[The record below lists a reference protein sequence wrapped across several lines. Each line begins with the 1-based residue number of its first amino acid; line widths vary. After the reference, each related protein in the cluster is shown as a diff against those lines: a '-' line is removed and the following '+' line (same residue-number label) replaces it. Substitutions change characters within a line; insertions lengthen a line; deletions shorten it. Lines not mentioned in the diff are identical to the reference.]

1 MLKSSNFAVS
11 ETMFGEMIFHEIPII
26 CRSGFFPNSQIIDF
40 PYPMTIFKWAVTAM
54 IFISTSFATEAE
66 PCRVPV
72 MDEPDGGECAAVELA
87 ADDVYMPTLA
97 EMLGAPVDN
106 FSQPSSVSEEM
117 AGRIIDY
124 AKQFIGTRYRRGSKG
139 PKSFD
144 CSGFTSYVFRNFDMS
159 LSASSRAQA
168 TQGERVDVTEARPGD
183 LVFFSG
189 RRGGSTVG
197 HVGIVVSAD
206 PEKGSIKFIHAATS
220 RGVRIDS
227 YPDGGY
233 YSRRFHS
240 VRRVINS

>member
-1 MLKSSNFAVS
+1 
-11 ETMFGEMIFHEIPII
+11 
-26 CRSGFFPNSQIIDF
+26 
-40 PYPMTIFKWAVTAM
+40 MTIFKWALSAILLFSTVT
-54 IFISTSFATEAE
+54 TEAE
-66 PCRVPV
+66 PNKPS
-72 MDEPDGGECAAVELA
+72 DLA
-87 ADDVYMPTLA
+87 APIDNPGRPIAFASDDVYMPTLA
-97 EMLGAPVDN
+97 EMLGGPVDN
-106 FSQPSSVSEEM
+106 LDSDAASSDGIES
-117 AGRIIDY
+117 RIIDY
-124 AKQFIGTRYRRGSKG
+124 AKQFIGARYRRGSKG
-139 PKSFD
+139 PKAFD

-168 TQGERVDVTEARPGD
+168 TQGERIDVADARPGD

-206 PEKGSIKFIHAATS
+206 PENGSLKFIHAATS